1 MKKDKDD
8 LKFKLLW
15 FASHATYALIYVAI
29 IVSIVAY
36 VYAMVVYG
44 NTPVSEMPVWVYLI
58 LGGRK

>member
-15 FASHATYALIYVAI
+15 VASHATYALIYVAI

-36 VYAMVVYG
+36 VYATVVYG

-58 LGGRK
+58 LRG

>member
-1 MKKDKDD
+1 MKNDKDN
-8 LKFKLLW
+8 LKYKLLW
-15 FASHATYALIYVAI
+15 FASHATYVLIYVTL
-29 IVSIVAY
+29 IVLIVAY